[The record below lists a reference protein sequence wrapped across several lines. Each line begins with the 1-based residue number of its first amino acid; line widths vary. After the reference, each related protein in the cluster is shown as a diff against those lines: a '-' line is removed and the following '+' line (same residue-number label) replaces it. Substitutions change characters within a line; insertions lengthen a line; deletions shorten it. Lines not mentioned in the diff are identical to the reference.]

1 MESYILAELIYPIKF
16 LSLLQK
22 LGRSFFIEGIYY
34 YKLLEYILVA
44 WEVKGKN
51 RSILD
56 IGSGKSFLPLFY
68 LYRGWETWILD
79 NGDFYPD
86 FDFFYLQ
93 IAKRNFAHMVNK
105 LRILKTNFLKADLPL
120 DYFDF
125 ITAIS
130 TLEHLR
136 GVDDIIAV
144 QKISSLLKKG
154 GRCIITLPFSQ
165 AGTKERMLTR
175 EGLTFFQR
183 DYELKCIFNRI
194 VNPSQ
199 LYLKYFYVI
208 GERNPH
214 LGNKFF
220 FNRPL
225 SRFRNLWSLLPFL
238 FWKVYYKGKSQHLPK
253 FRYPG
258 IIIIILEKR

>member
-1 MESYILAELIYPIKF
+1 MGSYILAELIYPVKF

-22 LGRSFFIEGIYY
+22 LGRRFFLEGIYY

-44 WEVKGKN
+44 SEAEGKN
-51 RSILD
+51 RNILD

-68 LYRGWETWILD
+68 LNRGWETWILD
-79 NGDFYPD
+79 SGDFYPD
-86 FDFFYLQ
+86 FDLFYLQ
-93 IAKRNFAHMVNK
+93 IAKRKFAHIENR
-105 LRILKTNFLKADLPL
+105 LRILKTDFLKADLPL

-125 ITAIS
+125 VTAIS
-130 TLEHLR
+130 SLEHLR

-144 QKISSLLKKG
+144 QKIPSLLKKG

-165 AGTKERMLTR
+165 TGTKERILTR
-175 EGLTFFQR
+175 EGFTFFQR

-199 LYLKYFYVI
+199 LYLHHFYVI
-208 GERNPH
+208 GERNPRW
-214 LGNKFF
+214 GNKFF

-225 SRFRNLWSLLPFL
+225 NRFRNLWSLFPFL
-238 FWKVYYKGKSQHLPK
+238 FWEVYYKGKSQHLPK
-253 FRYPG
+253 FKYPG
-258 IIIIILEKR
+258 IIIIILEKK